1 MYVCMCCT
9 YCQFGGMNVH
19 VCTLYRNGLNGY
31 MVCYGMVWYVVLVR
45 RYKCVLPV
53 LASVDGSSS
62 KVSISAALM
71 SAIQ

>member
-1 MYVCMCCT
+1 MCIYVRFTVMAYTDIWYVMVCM
-9 YCQFGGMNVH
+9 
-19 VCTLYRNGLNGY
+19 
-31 MVCYGMVWYVVLVR
+31 YVVLVR